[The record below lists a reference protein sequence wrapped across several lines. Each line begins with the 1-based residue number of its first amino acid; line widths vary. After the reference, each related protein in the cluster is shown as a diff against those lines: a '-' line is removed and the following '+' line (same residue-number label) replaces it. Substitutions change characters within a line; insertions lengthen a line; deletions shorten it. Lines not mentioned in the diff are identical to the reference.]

1 MAKKKRWT
9 LLNYGSTVVLAFIDP
24 AEDGALAY
32 LEPDRASYRVEGC
45 AEILQTARVIK
56 SPRFTGKMAFFL
68 SQVAPNAKLVRI

>member
-32 LEPDRASYRVEGC
+32 LEPERASYRVEGC
-45 AEILQTARVIK
+45 AEILTSAKVIK
-56 SPRFTGKMAFFL
+56 SSRFTQKMTYFL
-68 SQVAPNAKLVRI
+68 SKTVPQAELVRI